1 MIFPVLL
8 VSGID
13 ALGFSIVL
21 PFLVFVVHDFGGNVV
36 VYGALAA
43 TYPAFQLVA
52 APVLGRWSDT
62 MGRRPVMLIS
72 EIGTVIGWGL
82 FAVAMLLPVTK
93 LVSVSSGVIGHFTLT
108 LPLAM
113 LFLARATEGLTGGN
127 ESVANAYVADVTPED
142 DRSAAFGKMGV
153 AASLGFVIGPAVAG
167 LLGRSYIVAVLG
179 ALTLSIAA
187 TVVIARGLPES
198 LPRAIERLPNRDQP
212 AAVFGR
218 EPRPCIRL
226 EGPRPRWRDAL
237 GVRHV
242 PWLLL
247 LYFIAYLGFTV
258 FQAAFPAQ
266 AATALHWS
274 VRQTGVLFTVLA
286 GTLAL
291 VQGQLTGRLAKRF
304 GNTALIA
311 SGSVALSIGLV
322 LFASSRTPLVYAAA
336 VLYATGTGLMWPPL
350 LAVIANV
357 AGREH
362 QGAVQGLAGSAG
374 GAASMLGL
382 LLGGILYESVGSATF
397 FVAAATILACA
408 VMSLRIATFGPEPPA
423 PSSSPRGPR

>member
-1 MIFPVLL
+1 LGARLKQTSIFPVLL

-21 PFLVFVVHDFGGNVV
+21 PFLVFVVHDFGGNAVM
-36 VYGALAA
+36 YGALAA
-43 TYPAFQLVA
+43 TYPAFQLIA

-72 EIGTVIGWGL
+72 EIGTALGWAL

-93 LVSVSSGVIGHFTLT
+93 LAVLGHFTLT
-108 LPLAM
+108 LPLAV
-113 LFLARATEGLTGGN
+113 LFLARVSEGLTGGN
-127 ESVANAYVADVTPED
+127 ESVANAYVADVTSED

-153 AASLGFVIGPAVAG
+153 AASLGFVIGPAIAG
-167 LLGRSYIVAVLG
+167 LLGKSYLIAVLG
-179 ALTLSIAA
+179 ALALSIAA
-187 TVVIARGLPES
+187 TAVIALRLPES
-198 LPRAIERLPNRDQP
+198 LPRTMLRLPNRDQP

-218 EPRPCIRL
+218 EPRPCVRL
-226 EGPRPRWRDAL
+226 EGARSRWRDTL
-237 GVRHV
+237 GVPHV
-242 PWLLL
+242 PWLLVV
-247 LYFIAYLGFTV
+247 YFIAYLGFTV
-258 FQAAFPAQ
+258 FQAAFPAH
-266 AATALHWS
+266 AATTLGWT
-274 VRQTGVLFTVLA
+274 VRQTGVLFTVLS

-291 VQGQLTGRLAKRF
+291 VQGQLTGRLAKRL
-304 GNTALIA
+304 GNTVLIV
-311 SGSVALSIGLV
+311 SGSVALSVGLV
-322 LFASSRTPLVYAAA
+322 LFASRVTWVVYAAA

-382 LLGGILYESVGSATF
+382 LLGGVLYESVGSKTF
-397 FVAAATILACA
+397 LVASATILICA
-408 VMSLRIATFGPEPPA
+408 IMSLRIATFTTGKNA
-423 PSSSPRGPR
+423 